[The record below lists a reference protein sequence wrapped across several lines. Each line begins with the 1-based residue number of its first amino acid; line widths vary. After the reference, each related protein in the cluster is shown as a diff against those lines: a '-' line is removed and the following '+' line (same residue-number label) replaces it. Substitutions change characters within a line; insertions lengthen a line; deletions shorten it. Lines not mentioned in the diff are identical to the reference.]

1 MKYIIVLADGMADY
15 PIDKLDN
22 KTPLEFAN
30 TPNFDFFAAN
40 GKMGM
45 VKTVPDTLSPG
56 SDTANL
62 SVLGY
67 DPEKYYSGRSPFE
80 AASIGIPLE
89 LTDITF
95 RCNVV
100 TLSEEEPYT
109 EKVILDH
116 SADEITT
123 EEATELIKAVNM
135 HFKTE
140 AMQFYPGISYRHI
153 LVWHNAPKDY
163 KLIPPH
169 DILLKKIDKY
179 LPTGADSAVLLEMM
193 KKSYDF
199 LKDHPINIK
208 RKEKGLKPA
217 NSIWLWG
224 EGHKPA
230 LPSFLEKYNVQ
241 GSIISAVDL
250 IKGIGI
256 CSGMKIIEVAGAT
269 GNVHTNYAGKARAAL
284 EELANGQ
291 DFVYIHVEAPD
302 ECGHRAELENKVL
315 SIELIDKEVVG
326 TLLAGLSGQDFRL
339 MVLPDHPTPLSLR
352 THTVE
357 PVPFVIYD
365 STKIKQSGK
374 QSVFNEKSAA
384 QTGIYLEKGYKL
396 MDTFILDQTLS

>member
-1 MKYIIVLADGMADY
+1 MKYIVVLADGMADY
-15 PIDKLDN
+15 PIDKLNN
-22 KTPLEFAN
+22 KTPLEFAK

-45 VKTVPDTLSPG
+45 VKTVPDTFLPG

-80 AASIGIPLE
+80 AASIGIPLK

-95 RCNVV
+95 RCNLV
-100 TLSEEEPYT
+100 TLSEEEPYE
-109 EKVILDH
+109 EKVILDY

-123 EEATELIKAVNM
+123 EEATELIKTVNGYFITKEM
-135 HFKTE
+135 E
-140 AMQFYPGISYRHI
+140 FYPGISYRHI
-153 LVWHNAPKDY
+153 LVWHNAPMDY
-163 KLIPPH
+163 TLIPPH
-169 DILLKKIDKY
+169 DILERKISEY
-179 LPTGADSAVLLEMM
+179 LPTGEDSALLLKMM
-193 KKSYDF
+193 KESYEF
-199 LKDHPINIK
+199 LKEHPVNIK
-208 RKEKGLKPA
+208 RKERGLRPA

-230 LPSFLEKYNVQ
+230 LTSFLEKYNIK

-256 CSGMKIIEVAGAT
+256 CSGMNIIEVEGAT
-269 GNVHTNYAGKARAAL
+269 GNVHTNYVGKANAAL
-284 EELANGQ
+284 EALVSGQ

-315 SIELIDKEVVG
+315 SIELIDKEIVG
-326 TLLAGLSGQDFRL
+326 TLLEGLKGQDFKL
-339 MVLPDHPTPLSLR
+339 MVLPDHPTPISMR
-352 THTVE
+352 THTLD

-365 STKIKQSGK
+365 STKHAAKQA
-374 QSVFNEKSAA
+374 VFNEKSASD
-384 QTGIYLEKGYKL
+384 TGIYVEKGYKL
-396 MDTFILDQTLS
+396 MDMFILDKAIS